1 VEVEENTAPPYVT
14 KGVGAH
20 RDRNHCSAK
29 DARRRRLL
37 FAAGERVATTREL
50 RALALYLERGSEIEQ
65 YGEDLFYV
73 PSQDGSK
80 MYRVQ
85 YGNGHEFCSCPD
97 HNYHPERACKHILA
111 VGLLF
116 AKKRSRRRQAFIAAF
131 AEA

>member
-1 VEVEENTAPPYVT
+1 LKKTPLRLTSRKELEPTVTETIVAPKT
-14 KGVGAH
+14 CEGDG
-20 RDRNHCSAK
+20 CF
-29 DARRRRLL
+29 

-50 RALALYLERGSEIEQ
+50 RALALYLGRGSEIEQ